1 LLAQCPP
8 ERLCLGVRHLAQRVP
23 AQLQLHTVLQPRG
36 VLCQAIDRACAAAA
50 GELVG
55 FGWSTSK
62 PFLHY
67 FVLDAGGGVKLD
79 VPVDVGQSTFMHD
92 FAITKVWA
100 RARLRRCAVAPCRA
114 NSPAGGGVCDVSISV
129 RLCNPVD
136 GDAVWRWLCCVLLAT
151 GKGRG
156 SCRNLPRPDWDLL
169 RDKNTV
175 LAGGAPRPDRGLL
188 RGPSCRTTQSSW
200 TCR

>member
-1 LLAQCPP
+1 V
-8 ERLCLGVRHLAQRVP
+8 RLCPGVRHLASRLP

-36 VLCQAIDRACAAAA
+36 VLCQAVDHACAAAA

-92 FAITKVWA
+92 FAITKVWG
-100 RARLRRCAVAPCRA
+100 RARPRRCVVAACRA
-114 NSPAGGGVCDVSISV
+114 
-129 RLCNPVD
+129 
-136 GDAVWRWLCCVLLAT
+136 T
-151 GKGRG
+151 G
-156 SCRNLPRPDWDLL
+156 
-169 RDKNTV
+169 
-175 LAGGAPRPDRGLL
+175 LAGGDEHMV
-188 RGPSCRTTQSSW
+188 
-200 TCR
+200 